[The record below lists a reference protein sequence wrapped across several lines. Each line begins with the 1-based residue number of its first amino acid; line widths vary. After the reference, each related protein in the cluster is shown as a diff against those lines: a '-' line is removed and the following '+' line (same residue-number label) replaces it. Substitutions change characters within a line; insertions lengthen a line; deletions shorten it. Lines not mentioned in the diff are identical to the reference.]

1 MTDATELL
9 STVVEFSIGLAGFS
23 GVVGIFI
30 HRSGQWIYV
39 DRFRVTNLLLMSLT
53 PGFLS
58 FITLGLL
65 PIREN
70 AIQIS
75 AALFAATIVLLLTFI
90 PRARARVPASDRP
103 LVGLHIFIPMSL
115 TFVVILILQ
124 ILIASSVIDEYEF
137 TIYYYSLVV
146 MLLLAVVQFA
156 RLILARPEN
165 LPEQSLDET

>member
-1 MTDATELL
+1 MSL
-9 STVVEFSIGLAGFS
+9 VV
-23 GVVGIFI
+23 
-30 HRSGQWIYV
+30 Y
-39 DRFRVTNLLLMSLT
+39 RFRVTNLLLMSLT

-58 FITLGLL
+58 FITQGLL

-75 AALFAATIVLLLTFI
+75 AA
-90 PRARARVPASDRP
+90 
-103 LVGLHIFIPMSL
+103 
-115 TFVVILILQ
+115 ILILQ

-165 LPEQSLDET
+165 LPEQSLDEA